1 MWKLKVL
8 ENWLQIACKYSIAI
22 LSALC
27 SSSCAICSRFVC
39 LQMACNFSVSGL
51 CVRAEGA
58 FGDIIWVNCGQLE
71 TANSKQVCCSRFV
84 CVRRVHSVTRHV
96 VIDTPVSLQMLDIS
110 HTDICICICG
120 NRYTWRITP
129 W

>member
-1 MWKLKVL
+1 M
-8 ENWLQIACKYSIAI
+8 SIPQQFRVRYVA
-22 LSALC
+22 AR
-27 SSSCAICSRFVC
+27 AH
-39 LQMACNFSVSGL
+39 SVAGS

-96 VIDTPVSLQMLDIS
+96 VIDTPVSSLYKGWIY
-110 HTDICICICG
+110 HTQVFVFVFAYLYIF
-120 NRYTWRITP
+120 T
-129 W
+129 